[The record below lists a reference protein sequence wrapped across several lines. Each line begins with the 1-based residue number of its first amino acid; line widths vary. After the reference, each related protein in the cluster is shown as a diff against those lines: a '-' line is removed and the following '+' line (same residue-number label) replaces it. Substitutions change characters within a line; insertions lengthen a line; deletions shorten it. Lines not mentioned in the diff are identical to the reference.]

1 MANVDGLR
9 RSLLLALGAAG
20 LGAGQTVWAQK
31 STARAGAAGRWPVR
45 DVELTVPFSVGGT
58 SSVISKTLARQFA
71 LETDQELRV
80 EYRGGASGGLGATY
94 VAKSPA
100 DGTHLLMGSASMV
113 VARALQ
119 LRLHPDANLHEE
131 LLPLAL
137 VAEMP
142 QVLLV
147 NPRKLNSRTWTEMVA
162 ELRRKPPRYRYASA
176 GIGSF
181 NHLLGE
187 WLKHETGAMLQHVP
201 YKGSGPALLDVVQ
214 GNVDLMLDGI
224 ASALPHL
231 QVDRLRPMFITSAER
246 SPLLPDV
253 PTARELGL
261 PDLERNSWYGIF
273 APQATP
279 VAVQERVIKVFRS
292 IGEADAVKKSW
303 AAMGAR
309 WPGLYGSD
317 FAQYFNNEM
326 QRWSRMVGATDI
338 DH

>member
-1 MANVDGLR
+1 MADVDGLR
-9 RSLLLALGAAG
+9 RSLLLALGATS
-20 LGAGQTVWAQK
+20 LGAGPTAWAQK
-31 STARAGAAGRWPVR
+31 TTPRAGAAGRWPVR
-45 DVELTVPFSVGGT
+45 DVELIVPFSVGGT
-58 SSVISKTLARQFA
+58 SSLISKTLARQFA
-71 LETDQELRV
+71 LETEQSLRV
-80 EYRGGASGGLGATY
+80 EYRGGASGALGATY

-119 LRLHPDANLHEE
+119 LRLHPDVDMYEE

-147 NPRKLNSRTWTEMVA
+147 NPRKLSARTWTEMVA

-231 QVDRLRPMFITSAER
+231 QADRVRPMFITSAER

-261 PDLERNSWYGIF
+261 PDLERNAWYGIF
-273 APQATP
+273 APQGTP
-279 VAVQERVIKVFRS
+279 AAVQARVVEVFRS
-292 IGEADAVKKSW
+292 MGESEAVQKAW

-309 WPGLYGSD
+309 WPGLYGTD
-317 FAQYFNNEM
+317 FALFLNDEM
-326 QRWSRMVGATDI
+326 LRWNRMVGSTALQR
-338 DH
+338 